1 MVSESF
7 VTTRPYGCNSIWV
20 KKKDTVEWTL
30 TPEQVNVQSITIEI
44 LGGDEPYIRMVPF
57 KSKDKTIYHFEKNR
71 FYIINLMAGKILL
84 ANCSMGPQ
92 LKPVAPE

>member
-1 MVSESF
+1 
-7 VTTRPYGCNSIWV
+7 
-20 KKKDTVEWTL
+20 
-30 TPEQVNVQSITIEI
+30 
-44 LGGDEPYIRMVPF
+44 MVPF